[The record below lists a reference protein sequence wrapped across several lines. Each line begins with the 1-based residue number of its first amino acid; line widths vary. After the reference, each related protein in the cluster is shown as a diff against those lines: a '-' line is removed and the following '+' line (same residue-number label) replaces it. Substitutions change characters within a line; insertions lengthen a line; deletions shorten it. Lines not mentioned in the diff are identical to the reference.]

1 MTRSERCPGLGLAE
15 EVLLI
20 ALDDKRGDDRSSWGI
35 DSGLAGA
42 VLLDLAE
49 RGCIRDDA
57 GRLTAADCEALDDP
71 LLAEAL
77 ELVRAEPE
85 PDDAKGWVAKLPKR
99 LEPLRQRVADGL
111 VERGILEHERRR
123 VLGLF
128 PANRHPEVDPEP
140 ERELRER
147 LRTVLEGEREASP
160 REALLIS
167 LLEPHGLATGLV
179 PKERRKQAGER
190 AKAITDGGSVSS
202 AVGDAVE
209 QIQAAT
215 VVATTTSVTG
225 VN

>member
-1 MTRSERCPGLGLAE
+1 MTRAERGPGLGLAE

-49 RGCIRDDA
+49 RGCIGDDA
-57 GRLTAADCEALDDP
+57 GRLTAADCEPLDDP
-71 LLAEAL
+71 LLAETL
-77 ELVRAEPE
+77 ELVRAE